1 MYDQIVKSQ
10 TIVLD
15 NPPCND
21 GQGNFPK
28 LPVSFEQYGSNKTAD
43 GHDKPVVAILPFFLG
58 SAHAAGHKAV
68 KDNRRV
74 APGYWDALVGPGEV
88 INTDTHC
95 VISFEPVINDAFHPG
110 LINPATKKPFGSTF
124 PNFSLADVSQIQ
136 RLALKQLG
144 VAHVDVLMGA
154 SMGSLQA
161 WHFMAHDPSFVSR
174 MVLVVPGG
182 LTLAEKTLTLA
193 RQWVTK
199 LEQDPD
205 WHGGNYSALPK
216 DKQPKKAL
224 SEVLADF
231 WYRVQFP
238 VDQSLLYDLD
248 DLGWADMAVAHHVLS
263 ADDVK
268 SIDTVLAKLDDKQP
282 KIKAYKQMVK
292 LLCERTDHNVL
303 LWQLRSILTYKPL
316 AALAASDVFTRRT
329 MKLDDMV
336 DIAHEASGVAD
347 ILLIA
352 TEADDLLD
360 IVPVDAVIGMAAFL
374 GARTSVVRLP
384 STFTHAAG
392 LNTAAPDSIATI
404 KGRIAQFLK
413 PQAKL

>member
-1 MYDQIVKSQ
+1 MYSQIVKPQ
-10 TIVLD
+10 TLVLD
-15 NPPCND
+15 SAPCND
-21 GQGNFPK
+21 AHDHFSK
-28 LPVSFEQYGSNKTAD
+28 LPVKYEEYGSAKSPD
-43 GHDKPVVAILPFFLG
+43 GHDKPVIAILPFFLG
-58 SAHAAGHKAV
+58 SAHAAGCKAM
-68 KDNRRV
+68 KDNKPV
-74 APGYWDALVGPGEV
+74 GLGYWDALIGPGEV
-88 INTDTHC
+88 LDTNTHRI
-95 VISFEPVINDAFHPG
+95 ISFEPVINDEFHPG
-110 LINPATKKPFGSTF
+110 IVNPATGKPYGGAF
-124 PNFSLADVSQIQ
+124 PNFSLADMSQIQ
-136 RLALKQLG
+136 RMALKQLG
-144 VAHVDVLMGA
+144 VVHVDVLMGA

-161 WHFMAHDPSFVSR
+161 WHFMAHDTSFVSR

-182 LTLAEKTLTLA
+182 LTLADKTLTLA

-205 WHGGNYSALPK
+205 WRGGDYSALPK

-238 VDQSLLYDLD
+238 VDHSLLYDLD
-248 DLGWADMAVAHHVLS
+248 DLGWADVAVAHHVLS
-263 ADDVK
+263 PDDVK
-268 SIDTVLAKLDDKQP
+268 SIDTVLARLDDKQP
-282 KIKAYKQMVK
+282 RIKTYKQMVK
-292 LLCERTDHNVL
+292 ALCEKTDHNVL

-329 MKLDDMV
+329 VKLDDMV
-336 DIAHEASGVAD
+336 DMAHEAPGVAD

-374 GARTSVVRLP
+374 GARVSVDRLP

-392 LNTAAPDSIATI
+392 LNTAAADSIVRV

>member
-1 MYDQIVKSQ
+1 MYDQIVKPQ
-10 TIVLD
+10 TLVLD
-15 NPPCND
+15 TAPCND
-21 GQGNFPK
+21 GHGTFAK
-28 LPVSFEQYGSNKTAD
+28 LPVTYEEYGTPKTTD
-43 GHDKPVVAILPFFLG
+43 GRDKPVVVILAFFLG

-68 KDNRRV
+68 KDNKRV
-74 APGYWDALVGPGEV
+74 AIGYWDALVGPDAV
-88 INTDTHC
+88 INTETHR
-95 VISFEPVINDAFHPG
+95 VISFEPLINDRFQPG
-110 LINPATKKPFGSTF
+110 LINPATKKPYGGAF

-144 VAHVDVLMGA
+144 VVHVEVLMGA

-161 WHFMAHDPSFVSR
+161 WHFMAHEPSYVTK

-182 LTLAEKTLTLA
+182 LELADKTRTLA
-193 RQWVTK
+193 RQWVVK

-205 WHGGNYSALPK
+205 WHGGDYSALPK

-248 DLGWADMAVAHHVLS
+248 DLGWAEIAVAHHALS
-263 ADDVK
+263 PDEVK
-268 SIDTVLAKLDDKQP
+268 SIDTVLAKLDDKEP
-282 KIKAYKQMVK
+282 KVNAYKQMVK

-316 AALAASDVFTRRT
+316 KALAASDVFTRRT

-336 DIAHEASGVAD
+336 DIAYEAPRVAD

-360 IVPVDAVIGMAAFL
+360 IAQVDAVIGMAAFL
-374 GARTSVVRLP
+374 GARVSVERLP

-392 LNTAAPDSIATI
+392 LNTAAPDSIVRV
-404 KGRIAQFLK
+404 KSRIARFLT